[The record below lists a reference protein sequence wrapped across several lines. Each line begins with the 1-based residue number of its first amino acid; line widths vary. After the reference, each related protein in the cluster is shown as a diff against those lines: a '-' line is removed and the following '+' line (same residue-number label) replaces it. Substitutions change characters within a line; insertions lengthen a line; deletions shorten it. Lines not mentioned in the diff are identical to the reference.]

1 MTTATLPR
9 TDQARGPVRAFG
21 LVLVFGIGMTLG
33 LVLPLNRSNAVATTT
48 PVTVAPPAKV
58 VAPAEPMPSLSAAK
72 VDGVA
77 TYTTATKNY
86 AAAVAQHD
94 FAMAARFRQQ
104 IDAVTTPAVVAD
116 VYARYQD
123 LQASIATAGAQHE
136 ARLQHAFRAQLSEL
150 CAAPGFL
157 AAFPGCQ
164 PAISNR

>member
-9 TDQARGPVRAFG
+9 TAQGRGPARALG
-21 LVLVFGIGMTLG
+21 LVLIFGIGLTLG

-48 PVTVAPPAKV
+48 PVTAPAAKV
-58 VAPAEPMPSLSAAK
+58 IAPAAPMPSISAAK

-86 AAAVAQHD
+86 AAAVAHHD

-104 IDAVTTPAVVAD
+104 IDAMTTPAVVAD

-123 LQASIATAGAQHE
+123 LQSSIATAGAQHE
-136 ARLQHAFRAQLSEL
+136 ARLQHAFKAQLTEL

-164 PAISNR
+164 PAAR